1 VVERVKTEEIIH
13 NFIDDAV
20 LSFEPVGEGHINDTY
35 AVTSAAGKFICQRVK
50 GSMDAGR
57 LLHNFELYAEAFRA
71 EGMFF
76 PDWIKNHDGKYF
88 LTDENG
94 DNWRMY
100 PLIDGDILCAPPAG
114 GTLYACGEGLAKMH
128 IILSKMM
135 GKPEAVY
142 PGLRNLKFFYDE
154 YCKVL
159 SGVGLVEER
168 RDRELEAI
176 IENKVADMLAVTSI
190 EQAPV
195 HGDPKLSNILFRGGK
210 VIGFIDMDTVM
221 LGSKLE
227 DLADCIRSCCVID
240 GRLDKEAAQRI
251 ADGYTSTIGTA
262 VAPTELKRAFD
273 KICFELALRYYT
285 DSISTV
291 GHFKEHYPG
300 YRLEKARAMIETTW
314 D

>member
-1 VVERVKTEEIIH
+1 MKTEEIIH
-13 NFIDDAV
+13 NFIDDDV

-57 LLHNFELYAEAFRA
+57 LLHNFELYSEAFRA
-71 EGMFF
+71 AEMFF
-76 PDWIKNHDGKYF
+76 PDWIKNRDGKYF

-100 PLIDGDILCAPPAG
+100 PLIDGDILSAP
-114 GTLYACGEGLAKMH
+114 LEKEILCACGEGLAKMH
-128 IILSKMM
+128 MILGKIKE
-135 GKPEAVY
+135 KPEAVY
-142 PGLRNLKFFYDE
+142 SGLRNLKFFYDE
-154 YCKVL
+154 YSKVL

-176 IENKVADMLAVTSI
+176 IESKVADMLAVVPA

-195 HGDPKLSNILFRGGK
+195 HGDPKLSNILFKDGK

-227 DLADCIRSCCVID
+227 DLADCIRSCCVTD
-240 GRLDKEAAQRI
+240 GRLDKEAAQII
-251 ADGYTSTIGTA
+251 ADGYASATGTA

-273 KICFELALRYYT
+273 KICFELAIRYYT
-285 DSISTV
+285 DEVSGT
-291 GHFKEHYPG
+291 GHFKEHYSG
-300 YRLEKARAMIETTW
+300 YRLEKARTLINTTW
-314 D
+314 DR

>member
-1 VVERVKTEEIIH
+1 MKTEEIIH
-13 NFIDDAV
+13 NFIDDDV

-35 AVTSAAGKFICQRVK
+35 AVTSAVGKFICQRVK
-50 GSMDAGR
+50 GTMDAEK
-57 LLHNFELYAEAFRA
+57 LLHNFEMYSEAFRSG
-71 EGMFF
+71 GMFF
-76 PDWIKNHDGKYF
+76 PDWIKNRDGKYF

-100 PLIDGDILCAPPAG
+100 PLIDGDILNAPLG
-114 GTLYACGEGLAKMH
+114 KEELCACGEGLAKMH
-128 IILSKMM
+128 MILGKMK

-154 YCKVL
+154 YSKVL
-159 SGVGLVEER
+159 SGVGLVEVR

-176 IENKVADMLAVTSI
+176 IESKVADMLAVVPA

-195 HGDPKLSNILFRGGK
+195 HGDPKLSNILFRNGK

-221 LGSKLE
+221 IGSKLE

-240 GRLDKEAAQRI
+240 GRLDTEAAQVI
-251 ADGYTSTIGTA
+251 ADGYASVTGTA
-262 VAPTELKRAFD
+262 IVLTELKRAFD

>member
-1 VVERVKTEEIIH
+1 MKTEEIIH

-76 PDWIKNHDGKYF
+76 PDWIKNRDGKYF
-88 LTDENG
+88 LTDEDG
-94 DNWRMY
+94 DHWRMY
-100 PLIDGDILCAPPAG
+100 PLIAGDILSAPLEEEI
-114 GTLYACGEGLAKMH
+114 LYACGEGLAKMH
-128 IILSKMM
+128 MILGKIKE
-135 GKPEAVY
+135 KPEAVY

-195 HGDPKLSNILFRGGK
+195 HGDPKLSNILFKEGK

-221 LGSKLE
+221 LGSTLE
-227 DLADCIRSCCVID
+227 DLADCIRSCCVTD

-251 ADGYTSTIGTA
+251 ADGYTSTMGTA
-262 VAPTELKRAFD
+262 VAPAELKRAFD